1 MQTITFAKATMKHDP
16 SLAEGDGEW
25 AGYEERGGG
34 GGSSVIL
41 RDRMITEASLPI
53 RSEHSYCNDVPEL
66 RLPHIKLEDDMESEC
81 YPAISMST
89 ATSGGGGGGG
99 GGGAD
104 VDDLV
109 TRLDSSSSSSS
120 RTLSSASSDDSGIVL
135 RPCDTVSQPSAV
147 SVAPITV
154 SMGVSGVSGVSNVTQ
169 LGGVATVTAAGQ
181 RQAVAVQPTAPRRLV
196 LTPQTREELQLLRAD
211 RTTQQAH
218 IKISAGQSVLRP
230 QTIVLTSRPSLVQ
243 RPADSGAVPRLSV
256 KLEPNTAFVLPP
268 TPPSSVDSDGGS
280 SPPYAG
286 SSRVSPVRSLL
297 QRPPKVLVTAGRP
310 SVRHVSASLI
320 STTPRGAHGTLYLT
334 EEEKRTLISEGYSVP
349 NRLPLSKAE
358 ERSLKKIRRK
368 IKNKISAQESRRK
381 KKEYMDQMERR
392 LDQMAADNDEYRRQ
406 LEQLEAQRHRLST
419 SNAQLEQRNAQL
431 ATQLEQLRKLIGADC
446 PQIKDEKQ
454 EVENPK

>member
-1 MQTITFAKATMKHDP
+1 MVASLFSWESP
-16 SLAEGDGEW
+16 ESLAEGDGEW
-25 AGYEERGGG
+25 AGYEERGG

-99 GGGAD
+99 

-120 RTLSSASSDDSGIVL
+120 RTLSSTSSDDSGIVL

-154 SMGVSGVSGVSNVTQ
+154 SVGVSGVSNVSNVTQ
-169 LGGVATVTAAGQ
+169 LGGVATMTAAGQ
-181 RQAVAVQPTAPRRLV
+181 RQAVAVQPAAPRRLV

-446 PQIKDEKQ
+446 PQVTRDAAEYAAI
-454 EVENPK
+454 